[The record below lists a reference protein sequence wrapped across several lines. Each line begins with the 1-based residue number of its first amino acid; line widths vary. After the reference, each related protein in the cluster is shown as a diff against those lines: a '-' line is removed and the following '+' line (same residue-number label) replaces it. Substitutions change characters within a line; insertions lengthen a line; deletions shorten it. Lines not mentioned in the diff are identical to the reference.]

1 MTMKTTSVCCALLCL
16 FLPSCE
22 LQEEPGDAPPS
33 QEAKVKKEFPSK
45 PSAFDYEF
53 DRWHDDF
60 PYALHVPPKRVGL
73 WYDRNAQQAL
83 EKIVNNV
90 SGLCTKPA
98 WMMSKEF
105 FDRHL
110 DRTAE
115 LLIEKLDE
123 TQRRRDGYDHAEN
136 LLTAI
141 ARQETSV
148 FAKAIVRTA
157 SHSHP
162 GIRRA
167 AFRALLNAGDEAA
180 VMEVGKKF
188 TAMNRSEQTDWVK
201 AAARHLSD
209 KNLFPLFRDM
219 LTKQKYAGMQAYV
232 FDEVMKLPAQ
242 RSAKLFDPIW
252 LSMAKDLQ
260 LHVAGVMHAAG
271 DERGTLRL
279 RHALKLPVE
288 IVKRKIVAVQGANR
302 GEAAP
307 LVDELLALTNADY
320 EQLNE
325 LIVETIHDVP
335 GQRVTDTLLTLT
347 DPSKP
352 YQVRQRALRALHRR
366 GYTSELDLLVETIRK
381 EPEGTKFR
389 NAIADLVG
397 AQYGKAVP
405 GLLERLKKGA
415 QKAEIYYIRM
425 IARINQKESFPALCE
440 VFMRPEYVFPWRER
454 HSNVT
459 FLGVQFA
466 NLNRSSDA
474 MVKFLGT
481 LKREDYRRR
490 AALIHALA
498 NLAGARRDEPHVAD
512 KIYAALRERVF
523 DTAELPQI
531 RILSLD
537 YMRKDIGIAD
547 AMKLKAMLPKEH
559 TGIRQY
565 FSDYLFEFF

>member
-1 MTMKTTSVCCALLCL
+1 MKTTSVCCALLCL

-22 LQEEPGDAPPS
+22 LQEEPGDTSPS
-33 QEAKVKKEFPSK
+33 QEAKVKKELPSK

-110 DRTAE
+110 DRSAE

-136 LLTAI
+136 LLAAI
-141 ARQETSV
+141 ARQKTSV

-232 FDEVMKLPAQ
+232 FDEVMKLPAK
-242 RSAKLFDPIW
+242 RAAKLFDPIW

-271 DERGTLRL
+271 DERGTVRL

-288 IVKRKIVAVQGANR
+288 IVKRKIVAVQYTHLR
-302 GEAAP
+302 DRQPQRP
-307 LVDELLALTNADY
+307 LTAYAKAHEMPSASIDGNDVLVVRKVAQEMVERAR
-320 EQLNE
+320 QNE
-325 LIVETIHDVP
+325 GPSLIVADTYRWREHCGPSYDNDLGYRTMSEFKHWEHLCPVKKLREHLISLGILNDKIEASLTETIETEINEAFDSARKAP
-335 GQRVTDTLLTLT
+335 FPSPESAGLRV
-347 DPSKP
+347 
-352 YQVRQRALRALHRR
+352 
-366 GYTSELDLLVETIRK
+366 
-381 EPEGTKFR
+381 
-389 NAIADLVG
+389 
-397 AQYGKAVP
+397 
-405 GLLERLKKGA
+405 
-415 QKAEIYYIRM
+415 
-425 IARINQKESFPALCE
+425 
-440 VFMRPEYVFPWRER
+440 
-454 HSNVT
+454 
-459 FLGVQFA
+459 
-466 NLNRSSDA
+466 
-474 MVKFLGT
+474 
-481 LKREDYRRR
+481 
-490 AALIHALA
+490 
-498 NLAGARRDEPHVAD
+498 
-512 KIYAALRERVF
+512 YA
-523 DTAELPQI
+523 
-531 RILSLD
+531 
-537 YMRKDIGIAD
+537 
-547 AMKLKAMLPKEH
+547 
-559 TGIRQY
+559 
-565 FSDYLFEFF
+565 